1 MPNLVSPT
9 HPSHQIMGKSQTG
22 VFLISISRI
31 HNNINMKH
39 VPVTKFDKRNATMSK
54 KINDDVSQQIMT
66 SLSFF

>member
-9 HPSHQIMGKSQTG
+9 HPSLQIMGKSQTV

-31 HNNINMKH
+31 HNINVKH
-39 VPVTKFDKRNATMSK
+39 VPVTKLDKRNATMSK
-54 KINDDVSQQIMT
+54 KIDDDVSQEIMT